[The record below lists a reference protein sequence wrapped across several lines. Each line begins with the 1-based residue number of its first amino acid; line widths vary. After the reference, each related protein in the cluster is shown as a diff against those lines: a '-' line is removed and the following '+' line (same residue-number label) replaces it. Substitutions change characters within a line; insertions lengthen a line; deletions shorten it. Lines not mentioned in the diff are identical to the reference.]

1 MLKKF
6 LADDSRKNLLL
17 KETYRQI
24 HKRNSISKAELIE
37 LLGARPTT
45 MTRTI
50 EELLEN
56 GWIKEGGVGP
66 SSGGRPPILYETMKE
81 SAWIIGIDISRT
93 AVRVLLTTVDF
104 TVIER
109 HFISMT
115 NAKTPDVVFA
125 EINQIIDSWLAQ
137 YHISFKDLLG
147 IGVGAVGPIHREEG
161 KMVNP
166 ESFLSA
172 GWKNVDIRK
181 GLESFPVRIL
191 VDNGANS
198 AAVAEFIQH
207 DEAFRNILYCVHGY
221 GIRGGVMNDGRIF
234 YAGQGDTSALGH
246 VIVQANGKVCICGR
260 EGCLTAYASFPAMV
274 EEYKRASGEETS
286 FEDFLLLLKK
296 NDPEAVRIVKK
307 GAFYFGI
314 GLANM
319 INSLRPELVVL
330 HGSLVYGIPTFY
342 EEAVA
347 SAKSHIYMP
356 EMFTP
361 IFKKGSLKEEAVAL
375 GAAMQV
381 FQSYFNFIQQKSP
394 TSVSGEMNAN

>member
-1 MLKKF
+1 MLKKC
-6 LADDSRKNLLL
+6 LSDDSRKNSLI

-24 HKRNSISKAELIE
+24 HKRSSISKAELIE
-37 LLGARPTT
+37 ILEARPTT

-66 SSGGRPPILYETMKE
+66 SSGGRPPILYETIKE

-93 AVRVLLTTVDF
+93 AVRTLLTTVDF
-104 TVIER
+104 SVIDR
-109 HFISMT
+109 NVITMT
-115 NAKTPDVVFA
+115 NMKTPDVVFT
-125 EINQIIDSWLAQ
+125 EINRVIDSWLTR
-137 YHISFKDLLG
+137 YHISFNSLLG

-161 KMVNP
+161 KMINP
-166 ESFLSA
+166 ESFLAA
-172 GWKNVDIRK
+172 GWEDVDIRK

-191 VDNGANS
+191 IDNGANS
-198 AAVAEFIQH
+198 AAVAEFIHH
-207 DEAFRNILYCVHGY
+207 DEVFRNILYCVHGY

-246 VIVQANGKVCICGR
+246 IIVQANGKICICGR

-274 EEYKRASGEETS
+274 EEYKRASGEEVS
-286 FEDFLLLLKK
+286 FEKFLLLLEED
-296 NDPEAVRIVKK
+296 DPKAVRIVTKA
-307 GAFYFGI
+307 AFYFGV

-330 HGSLVYGIPTFY
+330 HGNLVYEISIFY
-342 EEAVA
+342 NEAIA
-347 SAKSHIYMP
+347 AAKSHIYMP

-361 IFKKGSLKEEAVAL
+361 VFKKGSLKEEAVAL

-381 FQSYFNFIQQKSP
+381 FQSYFNAQ
-394 TSVSGEMNAN
+394 